1 MVQGLLAL
9 ALASPLSSWE
19 QWELSAESQPDFEHS
34 RGVSESPS
42 PTGCDFN
49 SRQAV
54 CAFTEDVGPEKGAYD
69 LEPPIPLIP
78 DLWLVVNDFG
88 QGTLSLRQ
96 LSILICKTGAT
107 IAKFQG

>member
-1 MVQGLLAL
+1 MAL

-19 QWELSAESQPDFEHS
+19 QWELSVESQPDFEHS
-34 RGVSESPS
+34 RGKSESPS

-49 SRQAV
+49 SMQAV
-54 CAFTEDVGPEKGAYD
+54 CAFTEGVGSEKGAYD
-69 LEPPIPLIP
+69 LEALVLIP
-78 DLWLVVNDFG
+78 DLWLVVNNFG

-107 IAKFQG
+107 IAKSQG